1 MVDLLASRPHYL
13 AHLRPIWDALP
24 SDARGGVNGH
34 PTSDAALVASHTDVV
49 WAAGAGWQR
58 IALLEHG
65 IGQSYSNGA
74 SAYPGGRRRDAVGL
88 FLSPNE
94 TAAALDRAA
103 YPEARVEVV
112 GDPVLDGLP
121 FQREPRRPVV
131 AISFHWGT
139 MITPER
145 RSTVPFFRPALPELA
160 RSFELI
166 GHAHPRAARL
176 VSRIYRKL
184 GIEFV
189 ADFEEVCSRASLY
202 VADNTSTLYEFA
214 STGRPVVVLN
224 GPTFRHEVHHGLRFW
239 DAAGVG
245 PQVDRPEDLVGV
257 VQAALEDSP
266 AQRQAREDALAI
278 TYGFRSGAGPRA
290 AGVLLDWLA
299 ESERAAA

>member
-1 MVDLLASRPHYL
+1 MDLLASRAHYL
-13 AHLRPIWDALP
+13 AHLRPVWNALP
-24 SDARGGVNGH
+24 EDARGHVNGM
-34 PTSDAALVASHTDVV
+34 PSSDAVLVASHGDVI
-49 WAAGAGWQR
+49 AAQGRGWRR

-65 IGQSYSNGA
+65 IGQSYGNGHP
-74 SAYPGGRRRDAVGL
+74 AYPGGRRREAVSL

-103 YPEARVEVV
+103 YPAARVEVV

-121 FQREPRRPVV
+121 HQRAPRRPVV
-131 AISFHWGT
+131 SISFHWGT
-139 MITPER
+139 HITPER
-145 RSTVPFFRPALPELA
+145 RSTVPYFRPALPELA

-184 GIEFV
+184 GIEYV
-189 ADFEEVCSRASLY
+189 ADFEEVCSRAAVY

-224 GPTFRHEVHHGLRFW
+224 GPTFRRHVNHGLRFW

-245 PQVDRPEDLVGV
+245 LQVDLAEDVVPTVRTALADPPEI
-257 VQAALEDSP
+257 QAA
-266 AQRQAREDALAI
+266 REAALGIVYA
-278 TYGFRSGAGPRA
+278 YRSGAGQRA

-299 ESERAAA
+299 ESDRAAA